1 MLNPASPIPLY
12 HQLAD
17 LLMAE
22 IRKGTYPPGGRI
34 PSEHQLAATYR
45 IGRPTARQATDLL
58 VRRGILV
65 RRRGSGTFV
74 QPPEQ
79 EVDLFSLAGT
89 SASFLQTGVTVGTRL
104 LARAKRRHVGKDAH
118 NPFAGREV
126 FFFSRLSF
134 TKDVPV
140 LIEDFYLDPDH
151 FPGLDQLDME
161 GRSLARLAAEH
172 YYLRPCGG
180 RQTFRIAYLA
190 GARARHLQVAPK
202 TPILAV
208 RRYLNFPRAG
218 AALYSELFCR
228 TDRFV
233 FAQSLGAL
241 NHEP

>member
-1 MLNPASPIPLY
+1 MLNSASPIPLY

-17 LLMAE
+17 LLLAE
-22 IRKGTYPPGGRI
+22 IRKGTYAPGSRI
-34 PSEHQLAATYR
+34 PSEHQLAAVHR

-89 SASFLQTGVTVGTRL
+89 SASFLQTGAAVSTRL
-104 LARAKRRHVGKDAH
+104 LARVKRRRIGRDPH
-118 NPFAGREV
+118 NPFAGREA

-134 TKDVPV
+134 TKEVPV
-140 LIEDFYLDPDH
+140 LVEDFYLAPEH
-151 FPGLDQLDME
+151 FPGLDQLDLE

-172 YYLRPCGG
+172 YYLRPSGG
-180 RQTFRIAYLA
+180 RQTFRIAYLD
-190 GARARHLQVAPK
+190 GARARRLQVEAR

-208 RRYLNFPRAG
+208 RRYLNFPRAE

-241 NHEP
+241 RHEP

>member
-1 MLNPASPIPLY
+1 MLNAASPIPLY
-12 HQLAD
+12 HQLAET
-17 LLMAE
+17 LLAE
-22 IRKGTYPPGGRI
+22 IRKGIYPPGSRI
-34 PSEHQLAATYR
+34 PSEHQLAAAYR

-74 QPPEQ
+74 QAPEQ
-79 EVDLFSLAGT
+79 EVDLFSMAGT
-89 SASFLQTGVTVGTRL
+89 SASFMQTGVVVSTRL
-104 LARAKRRHVGKDAH
+104 LARTKLRRIGRDPH
-118 NPFAGREV
+118 NPFAGREA
-126 FFFSRLSF
+126 FYFSRLSA
-134 TKDVPV
+134 TDQVPL

-151 FPGLDQLDME
+151 FPGLDSLDLE

-172 YYLRPCGG
+172 FYLRPTGG

-190 GARARHLQVAPK
+190 GARANHLQVEPK

-208 RRYLNFPRAG
+208 RRYLNFPNADS
-218 AALYSELFCR
+218 ALYSELFCR

-241 NHEP
+241 RHEP

>member
-17 LLMAE
+17 LLLAE
-22 IRKGTYPPGGRI
+22 IRNGTYPPGGRI
-34 PSEHQLAATYR
+34 PSEHQLAATYG

-79 EVDLFSLAGT
+79 EVDLFSIAGT
-89 SASFLQTGVTVGTRL
+89 SASFMQTGVSVSTRL
-104 LARAKRRHVGKDAH
+104 LTRARRRQIGRDPH
-118 NPFAGREV
+118 NPFAGREA
-126 FFFSRLSF
+126 FFFSRLSV
-134 TKDVPV
+134 TGDVPV
-140 LIEDFYLDPDH
+140 LIEDFYLDPDT
-151 FPGLDQLDME
+151 FPGLENLDLE

-172 YYLRPCGG
+172 YYLRPSGG

-190 GARARHLQVAPK
+190 GTRARHLQVAPK

-208 RRYLNFPRAG
+208 RRYLNFPQAD

-241 NHEP
+241 HHEP